1 MIRNILFHFIFL
13 SALIILPNLGLWQL
27 DRLEWKNELLNNIS
41 SRQVADNITFPY
53 NESLEDFEYR
63 NTSVEGKFLDNTQ
76 TFFLDLI

>member
-1 MIRNILFHFIFL
+1 M
-13 SALIILPNLGLWQL
+13 PNLGLWQL

-41 SRQVADNITFPY
+41 SRQVAENITFPY

-76 TFFLDLI
+76 TFFLDQI

>member
-1 MIRNILFHFIFL
+1 LIRNIIFHFIFL

-41 SRQVADNITFPY
+41 SRQVAENITFPY

-63 NTSVEGKFLDNTQ
+63 NTTVEGKFLDNTQ
-76 TFFLDLI
+76 TFFF